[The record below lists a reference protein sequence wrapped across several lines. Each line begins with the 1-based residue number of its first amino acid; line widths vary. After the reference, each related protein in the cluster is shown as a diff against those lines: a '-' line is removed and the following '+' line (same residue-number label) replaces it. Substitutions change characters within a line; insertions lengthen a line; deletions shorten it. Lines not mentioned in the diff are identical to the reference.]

1 MLRNR
6 IFLTGLG
13 IGIIVGALLLQLMT
27 LGEQSQL
34 KLKASLDK
42 DEEVLF
48 TQKEVDAML
57 VAERVSIG
65 LNANVDSEATAE
77 GKTETDKQD
86 EVEDEAEVKPEQPD
100 PNTEKAEEQPAGDIA
115 PKETRVHIKGGMNL
129 TSIAKLLADYDL
141 ITDQSDFIKQ
151 MKKTKKPVRAGHF
164 VFSGQPT
171 LQEVMT
177 IITTKP

>member
-1 MLRNR
+1 MLKNR

-13 IGIIVGALLLQLMT
+13 IGIIVGALLLQLMS

-34 KLKASLDK
+34 KLKASLNK

-57 VAERVSIG
+57 DAERVSMG
-65 LNANVDSEATAE
+65 LNAKVDAE
-77 GKTETDKQD
+77 SKTEVTTETDKQD
-86 EVEDEAEVKPEQPD
+86 EVKEDAAAESEQPEQNANSEEGQPAAEV
-100 PNTEKAEEQPAGDIA
+100 A
-115 PKETRVHIKGGMNL
+115 PKETRLHIKGGMNL
-129 TSIAKLLADYDL
+129 TSIAKLLAEND
-141 ITDQSDFIKQ
+141 IISDQAEFIKQ
-151 MKKTKKPVRAGHF
+151 MNKTKKPVRAGHF

-171 LQEVMT
+171 LKEVMT